1 MKKINYILGLLAV
14 SLVIFSSCGREELDY
29 GDRGGD
35 IGGISGQLNLS
46 AMMVTLVEEGL
57 VEEKTEVKSLSRAV
71 STDNFIV
78 RVYKITATG
87 ESKVK
92 EWKYKEM
99 PDIIALSIGEY
110 RLEVHSHDPLPMEWE
125 NPYYYVDA
133 DFEIHENTITDLG
146 QLVCT
151 QQSIKVTVEYDDELL
166 KHMGD
171 DAVSTVKI
179 GGGSAVF
186 EKGESRAAYFYTK
199 DMPAVLVSEFVGTVA
214 GESIVLR
221 TSFTDVEVSQH
232 RKICYTLKGTDLE
245 GNLENGTITPS
256 FLINA
261 VCEVVNK
268 NNNVTV
274 APEPVIPDVTEPDP
288 DDPSDEDK
296 PVIVGNG
303 IGTPLTLPTDQTIA
317 VSITAPKGI
326 KELVVDI
333 VSPTL
338 TPEEL
343 EAVGLTD
350 HLDLINPGEFE
361 EALIGLGFPVK
372 DEVLNNTQASFDVTM
387 FGPML
392 SALGAGEHH
401 FVITVVDNA
410 GNDVEEHLVL
420 ITQ

>member
-1 MKKINYILGLLAV
+1 MKNINYIISLLTV
-14 SLVIFSSCGREELDY
+14 LLIVFSSCGREELDY

-46 AMMVTLVEEGL
+46 AMFVSLAEEGM
-57 VEEKTEVKSLSRAV
+57 EVKSVTRAA
-71 STDNFIV
+71 STDNFII
-78 RVYKITATG
+78 RIYKVSVDG
-87 ESKVK
+87 ETKVK
-92 EWKYKEM
+92 EWAYKDM
-99 PDIIALSIGEY
+99 PDIVTLSTGKY
-110 RLEVHSHDPLPMEWE
+110 RLEAHSHNPLPMEWE
-125 NPYYYVDA
+125 RPYYNTDA

-146 QLVCT
+146 ELVCT
-151 QQSIKVTVEYDDELL
+151 QQSIKVTVEYDSELL
-166 KHMGD
+166 KYMED

-179 GGGSAVF
+179 GSGLAVF
-186 EKGESRAAYFYTK
+186 EKGESRAAYFYTT
-199 DMPAVLVSEFVGTVA
+199 DRPVVLVSEFVGTVA
-214 GESIVLR
+214 GESVVLR
-221 TSFTDVEVSQH
+221 TSFTDVETMQH
-232 RKICYTLKGTDLE
+232 RKIVYTLKGTDLE

-256 FLINA
+256 FQVNA
-261 VCEVVNK
+261 FCEVVNK

-274 APEPVIPDVTEPDP
+274 VPEPVIPDITEPDP
-288 DDPSDEDK
+288 GPGPDEPSGEDA
-296 PVIVGNG
+296 PTITGNG
-303 IGTPLTLPTDQTIA
+303 IGAPLTLPTDQAIA

-350 HLDLINPGEFE
+350 HLDLVNPGEFE
-361 EALIGLGFPVK
+361 QALTGLGFPVK

-410 GNDVEEHLVL
+410 GNEVEKHLVL